1 MTPKDRKTHPWC
13 RQCWSREKQVP
24 SRAVKLI
31 EIAWRCLHAVVFKEA
46 NNHPG
51 RSVFTGTSPPLRFI
65 VIGAQGIAQ
74 RLQSKIPILV
84 CISLVDDMLPELLA
98 RNDRRRPTAAL
109 SPMNGLMMHAALI
122 EVSDPAVLGL
132 NINSRVCPALVNM
145 APSSDLQLSLITT
158 LPLNRFTV

>member
-24 SRAVKLI
+24 SRAIKLI

-46 NNHPG
+46 NNHPS
-51 RSVFTGTSPPLRFI
+51 RSVLTGTSPPLRFI

-109 SPMNGLMMHAALI
+109 SPMNGLMMHAALMKSAI
-122 EVSDPAVLGL
+122 QPFWGKASNQESAQRW
-132 NINSRVCPALVNM
+132 S
-145 APSSDLQLSLITT
+145 T
-158 LPLNRFTV
+158 